1 MRISDWSSD
10 VCSSDLDRQP
20 WLPTETVEVFGER
33 SDRVRI
39 SGVRRAARACAPEC
53 IGIACLAGRDLA
65 RIVGGIGGNDEE
77 RIALTVEHGVDDRI
91 DDDVA
96 VGILMRWEHRGR
108 QRLLDVE
115 QRARSEEHTS
125 ELQSLM
131 RISYAVFCL
140 K

>member
-10 VCSSDLDRQP
+10 VCSSDL
-20 WLPTETVEVFGER
+20 
-33 SDRVRI
+33 
-39 SGVRRAARACAPEC
+39 
-53 IGIACLAGRDLA
+53 
-65 RIVGGIGGNDEE
+65 
-77 RIALTVEHGVDDRI
+77 EHGVDDRI

-115 QRARSEEHTS
+115 QRAEIHEDRRPKPEFLRARAARDLEFGMAQIISLAPQRVVVNPILVGDARLVRSEEHKT

-131 RISYAVFCL
+131 RILYAVFCL
-140 K
+140 KKK